1 MLELE
6 LRLRAN
12 GKQCLEA
19 VPNAQILDHS
29 FGMFSR
35 TTWST
40 TLCTSSIKMHAD
52 YHQIYVSGETMGD
65 VETGL

>member
-19 VPNAQILDHS
+19 VSKAQILDHS
-29 FGMFSR
+29 YGMFSR

-40 TLCTSSIKMHAD
+40 TLYKSSVKMRAD
-52 YHQIYVSGETMGD
+52 DRQIYVSGETMED